1 MQVTEEEEWE
11 ASASDEDLAR
21 MMDEAKVSRAHD
33 TLIRFITHCNL

>member
-1 MQVTEEEEWE
+1 MTAEEEEWE

-33 TLIRFITHCNL
+33 IQMCLIIHFYL